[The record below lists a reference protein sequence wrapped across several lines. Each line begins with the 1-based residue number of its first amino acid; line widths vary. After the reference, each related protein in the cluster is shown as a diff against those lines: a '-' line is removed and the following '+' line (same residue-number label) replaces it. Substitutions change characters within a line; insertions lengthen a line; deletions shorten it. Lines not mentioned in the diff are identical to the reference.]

1 MPADSLR
8 SGTQRRRQLDS
19 GVTKS
24 ALCLVQIML
33 SSEISE
39 GQEEDLFPA
48 SPEKKKRFRFKM
60 CIGEESSLLRYRK
73 INDPQGEEN
82 LEVNLKRLQGPTY
95 RWR

>member
-1 MPADSLR
+1 MRYLKVRKKIYSL
-8 SGTQRRRQLDS
+8 Q
-19 GVTKS
+19 
-24 ALCLVQIML
+24 VQK
-33 SSEISE
+33 
-39 GQEEDLFPA
+39 
-48 SPEKKKRFRFKM
+48 KKKRFRFKM